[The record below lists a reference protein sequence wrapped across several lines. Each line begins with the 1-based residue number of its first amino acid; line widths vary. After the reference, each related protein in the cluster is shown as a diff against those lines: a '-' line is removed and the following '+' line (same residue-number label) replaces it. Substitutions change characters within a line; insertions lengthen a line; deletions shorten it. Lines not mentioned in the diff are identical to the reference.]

1 MLIFFTAALSNLRFD
16 HYFGV
21 FGTIAGNKLHVFN
34 HDDQNLILKN
44 TLPFDYFQGKPP
56 IIRQIHF
63 ATPARMHILK
73 PVSRTVESNIVKP
86 HFFWSSIWSATKIR
100 P

>member
-1 MLIFFTAALSNLRFD
+1 MLIFFTAALCNLRFD

-63 ATPARMHILK
+63 ATPCENAHFEDFFT
-73 PVSRTVESNIVKP
+73 TVEPNIVKP

>member
-63 ATPARMHILK
+63 ATPCENAHFEACF
-73 PVSRTVESNIVKP
+73 THGGVKFRKAA
-86 HFFWSSIWSATKIR
+86 FFLEQYLER
-100 P
+100 H